1 MRRRQRPYQVQ
12 RATRAVS
19 KQEINIK
26 ATRTVQLNE
35 LIKTYD
41 DYAE

>member
-1 MRRRQRPYQVQ
+1 MRRREKPYQVE

-26 ATRTVQLNE
+26 ETRTVQLNE
-35 LIKTYD
+35 LIQI
-41 DYAE
+41 